1 MGYLLRIIKKSFLWS
16 YARNTWQWDVLC
28 VLILIFIFMTPKSW
42 FITGEREPS
51 SLHQKEVVTTI
62 VLGPEIIDNEKDTGQ
77 LERRVQALTGRRD
90 AHIVAL
96 RPRLDKDGKTVGYE
110 VDIR

>member
-1 MGYLLRIIKKSFLWS
+1 MGYLLSIIKKFFLWT

-42 FITGEREPS
+42 FATGERQLSAP
-51 SLHQKEVVTTI
+51 HQKEAVTTI
-62 VLGPEIIDNEKDTGQ
+62 LLGPEIVDSDKDTGQ
-77 LERRVQALTGRRD
+77 LERRVQVLTGRSD
-90 AHIVAL
+90 AHIVAV
-96 RPRLDKDGKTVGYE
+96 RPRRDQDGKTVGYE